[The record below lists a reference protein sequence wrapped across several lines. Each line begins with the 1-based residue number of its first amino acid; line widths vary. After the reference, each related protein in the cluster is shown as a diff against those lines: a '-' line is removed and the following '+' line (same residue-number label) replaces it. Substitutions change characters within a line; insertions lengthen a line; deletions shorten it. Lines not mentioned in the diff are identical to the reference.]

1 MKIVCP
7 KCQASLRVISDEP
20 GEVHGCPKC
29 GASFR
34 SPERPS
40 PQPTLPS
47 STEITRTIQSETTVS
62 LTDLDDLN
70 EIPLAANAD
79 AYEFTVDCP
88 LCATRMDFDD
98 SRIGTLAV
106 CVDCH
111 HPFTITPPS
120 PQNRRRPLEKELA
133 AENREERIA
142 IDNPDRPPATLT
154 AQQTT
159 KNQAADILARAARE
173 LEAEREYQK
182 RRGFDDQAT
191 HNFFAFVRLPETLAR
206 FVVLALVGCVAVLA
220 QTRLSVELQQPQA
233 TFMTLLM
240 WCIGSTAGVGW
251 FIALACHAFAL
262 LRATANGGLT
272 VDDWPSELGEILQ
285 SALQVAAA
293 FFYASIP
300 GLCIALLLFSPSQ
313 QWPFF
318 VMLLMLSTYLLFPL
332 TMGSI
337 LEQNSIFSPY
347 SSNLVTTLQAA
358 PQECKFFALAAAVPI
373 VIFGMVT
380 AALSL
385 HSYLLVIPI
394 ALGQLITTLFY
405 FRVLGWL
412 LSQAWQTSSTSE

>member
-34 SPERPS
+34 SSAPENSVPE
-40 PQPTLPS
+40 LPD
-47 STEITRTIQSETTVS
+47 QSAP
-62 LTDLDDLN
+62 LDGLDGLDD
-70 EIPLAANAD
+70 IPLAANAD
-79 AYEFTVDCP
+79 AFEFTVDCP

-98 SRIGTLAV
+98 TRIGTLAI

-111 HPFTITPPS
+111 HQFTITPPS
-120 PQNRRRPLEKELA
+120 PQNRRNLLEKTLA

-142 IDNPDRPPATLT
+142 IDKPDRIPATLT

-173 LEAEREYQK
+173 LEDEKEYQK

-191 HNFFAFVRLPETLAR
+191 HNFFAFARPPETLAR
-206 FVVLALVGCVAVLA
+206 FLILALIGCVAVLA
-220 QTRLSVELQQPQA
+220 QTRLSVELQQSQA
-233 TFMTLLM
+233 TFMTLLL
-240 WCIGSTAGVGW
+240 WCVGVVAGVGW

-262 LRATANGGLT
+262 LRATANGGIT
-272 VDDWPSELGEILQ
+272 VEDWPSESGDILQ

-293 FFYASIP
+293 FFYASLP
-300 GLCIALLLFSPSQ
+300 GSLIALLLFSPGDH
-313 QWPFF
+313 WPFF
-318 VMLLMLSTYLLFPL
+318 VMLVMLSTYLLFPL

-337 LEQNSIFSPY
+337 LEQNSIFSPF
-347 SSNLVTTLQAA
+347 SLNLFKTLQAA
-358 PQECKFFALAAAVPI
+358 PQECKFFALASAVPI
-373 VIFGMVT
+373 VILGMVS

-394 ALGQLITTLFY
+394 ALGQLVTTLFY

-412 LSQAWQTSSTSE
+412 LSQAWQTTSTAE